1 MDEDSVRFIHWSQID
16 RYCDIIVSQINE
28 DDWRPDAVLGL
39 LRGGGVPGIVISHL
53 LDVPF
58 YGLNVSSV
66 KDRNYKV
73 VYDQYLRTNRKVLVI
88 DDINDT
94 GKTLLH
100 FQKANDRGDDN
111 IRYATL
117 IDNMGSSFHKIS
129 YTAETIDKNEDD
141 RWQVFP
147 WENYRD

>member
-1 MDEDSVRFIHWSQID
+1 MDEAAVRFIHWSQID
-16 RYCDIIVSQINE
+16 RYCDIIVSQIKE
-28 DDWRPDAVLGL
+28 DSWQPDAVVGL
-39 LRGGGVPGIVISHL
+39 LRGGGVPGIIISHL

-58 YGLNVSSV
+58 YGLNVSST
-66 KDRNYKV
+66 KDRDYKV

-94 GKTLLH
+94 GKTLLQ

-117 IDNMGSSFHKIS
+117 IDNMGSSFLKIS
-129 YTAETIDKNEDD
+129 YTAETIDKNSDNS
-141 RWQVFP
+141 WLIFP
-147 WENYRD
+147 WENYNG